1 MEKGLVDRINELA
14 RKKKEEGLTEE
25 EQKEQKELYDRYLRN
40 FRANFRGVV
49 DNTVVQQEDGT
60 KIPLRD
66 YNRMKKQ

>member
-14 RKKKEEGLTEE
+14 RKKKTEGLTEE